1 MNFHGRRP
9 LFNVAVGL
17 EREREREREREK
29 KKGNR
34 ECSRV
39 ILERGLTAFQLVERK
54 RDSIDLFLQG
64 FVNLDNYLDN

>member
-17 EREREREREREK
+17 EREREREK

-39 ILERGLTAFQLVERK
+39 ILERGLTAFQFVERK

>member
-17 EREREREREREK
+17 EREREREK